1 MISVA
6 IESLDALPL
15 IAILRGLKP
24 DEAVEIGEAI
34 VAAGFRCLE
43 VPLNSPEPLESIR
56 RLRAALDG
64 RALVGAGTVLSV
76 AAAREVA
83 DAGGQLIIS
92 PNANVE
98 VIRETKTLGL
108 LSLPGFFTPS
118 EAFAALDAGADA
130 LKLFPAE
137 IACPKGL
144 KAVRAVLPAETRIYP
159 VGGVEPDSIADWR
172 TAGASG
178 FGIGSAVFKPGQ
190 PPQTIGAQAARF
202 VASWTR
208 PSAQDPLIQEARSDS
223 GS

>member
-1 MISVA
+1 MISPTV
-6 IESLDALPL
+6 ESLDALPL
-15 IAILRGLKP
+15 IAILRGLTP
-24 DEAVEIGEAI
+24 DEAVAVGEAV

-64 RALVGAGTVLSV
+64 RALVGAGTVLTV

-83 DAGGQLIIS
+83 QAGGQLIIS
-92 PNANVE
+92 PNTDTD

-118 EAFAALDAGADA
+118 EAFAALQAGADA

-137 IACPKGL
+137 IAGTRGL
-144 KAVRAVLPAETRIYP
+144 KAVRAVLPVATRVYP
-159 VGGVEPDSIADWR
+159 VGGVDPDSMGQWLA
-172 TAGASG
+172 AGASG

-190 PPQTIGAQAARF
+190 SPEEVGRNAAAF
-202 VASWTR
+202 V
-208 PSAQDPLIQEARSDS
+208 SAWNEAAPAR
-223 GS
+223 